1 MQCAGKS
8 HEELERLEHDITRRL
23 ETGDA
28 GDPEFWGAVL
38 ARLAPQKARVR
49 LRDLHATLLAQHVA
63 AIDAGIDVP
72 RAMGWG
78 AEQVGPCFLHV
89 KWVSTFCGPS
99 AAAAASCDLSSFHF
113 SS

>member
-1 MQCAGKS
+1 MTADATAGKS
-8 HEELERLEHDITRRL
+8 HVELERLEHDITRRL
-23 ETGDA
+23 EAGDA

-63 AIDAGIDVP
+63 AFDAGIDVP

-78 AEQVGPCFLHV
+78 AEQVGPCVLHV
-89 KWVSTFCGPS
+89 GWVPTVFQGAS
-99 AAAAASCDLSSFHF
+99 AAAAASCNLSSF
-113 SS
+113 